1 MTQALFD
8 ALVARHSERWVVEL
22 AATVGQYQYIAAIN
36 NHHYARAWD
45 LGGRNSSASYAAFV
59 QGFGTTAKDTLII
72 LSVRGDVVTVELV
85 AQQTDGTVKTYRGTY
100 TVDGGII
107 TNSDI
112 GQIS

>member
-1 MTQALFD
+1 VTA
-8 ALVARHSERWVVEL
+8 
-22 AATVGQYQYIAAIN
+22 YIAAIN
-36 NHHYARAWD
+36 RHDYARAWD

-72 LSVRGDVVTVELV
+72 LSVRGSVVTVELV

-100 TVDGGII
+100 TVEGGII
-107 TNSDI
+107 THSDV